1 MEKIRNGFIIVSLV
15 FAFSSC
21 GEIETLP
28 EIPKIEFTSFT
39 VFDTIDILGNSAKG
53 GRLKFYFEDGDG
65 NIGLPTP
72 VPGQESDSLNLFF
85 SLLRKEDGELAPAP
99 DNDPLK
105 PSAYRIPYMERTG
118 QNTILQGTIAVTF
131 LYNFFSE
138 EDTIRYEFYLKDRA
152 ENLSNTVS
160 TNDIVLSVNAV
171 YE

>member
-1 MEKIRNGFIIVSLV
+1 
-15 FAFSSC
+15 
-21 GEIETLP
+21 
-28 EIPKIEFTSFT
+28 
-39 VFDTIDILGNSAKG
+39 
-53 GRLKFYFEDGDG
+53 
-65 NIGLPTP
+65 
-72 VPGQESDSLNLFF
+72 
-85 SLLRKEDGELAPAP
+85 
-99 DNDPLK
+99 
-105 PSAYRIPYMERTG
+105 MERTG